1 MKKKTGDQRYALDNT
16 IYSEV
21 AVKRDLMIEDYD
33 KEKLLSG
40 ETPEG
45 ID

>member
-1 MKKKTGDQRYALDNT
+1 MKKKTGDQRYALDS
-16 IYSEV
+16 YSEV